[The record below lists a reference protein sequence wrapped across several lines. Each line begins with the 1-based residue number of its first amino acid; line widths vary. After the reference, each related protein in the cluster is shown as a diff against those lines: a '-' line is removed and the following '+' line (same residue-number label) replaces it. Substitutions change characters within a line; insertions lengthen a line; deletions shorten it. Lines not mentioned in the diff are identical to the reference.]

1 MRTSAI
7 PRRVRQLCVAAKE
20 VALETLWPTRCAGCD
35 TPGERVLCARCERA
49 LAYIDACHACP
60 TCGAPFGRIQ
70 CTQCNEVVLASLGLD
85 ALPVDGMTHAV
96 MLDDTAR
103 RIVTLY
109 KDADERRLAHD
120 IARLLVRY
128 VSPDRVRE
136 GCIISYIPDS
146 ASALR
151 RRGFDHAREL
161 AEACAMRTSMPCA
174 SLFARPDSLD
184 QRTLGKRGLGDV
196 YKRQRWA
203 NAGASPTC
211 QSSCTLPRACASLA
225 RCCLS
230 TTSARQVPRC
240 SVPPWRSDRPD
251 APKCGR
257 SRSHAPWANHKASD
271 PRAQRSQAQDSCEPR
286 STSRQSTGGAEAISP
301 QRPRAP

>member
-7 PRRVRQLCVAAKE
+7 PRRVRQLCAAAKE

-184 QRTLGKRGLGDV
+184 QRTLGKRG
-196 YKRQRWA
+196 RIA
-203 NAGASPTC
+203 NMSEQLHVAEGV
-211 QSSCTLPRACASLA
+211 R
-225 RCCLS
+225 
-230 TTSARQVPRC
+230 VPR
-240 SVPPWRSDRPD
+240 SVLLVDDVCTTGATMFSAALALRQ
-251 APKCGR
+251 AGC
-257 SRSHAPWANHKASD
+257 AQVWALTFA
-271 PRAQRSQAQDSCEPR
+271 RAMGES
-286 STSRQSTGGAEAISP
+286 
-301 QRPRAP
+301 